1 MKNNRKIDFGID
13 VISATNLRKD
23 LSLVIDN
30 VVHEKPVVIKR
41 TRDYVWMMENN
52 FLKKLLEPYM
62 LSAYNE
68 YEEDGSVTVYL
79 KEIDLAENADTKE
92 EAIEKLYSSIVEYSE
107 EYYNDYQVFGE
118 AFNRKSHFPYVI
130 KALILNKDNK
140 IGDMIQWQH
149 GKN

>member
-1 MKNNRKIDFGID
+1 MKNSRKIDFGID

-68 YEEDGSVTVYL
+68 YEEDGSVTVCL

-118 AFNRKSHFPYVI
+118 AFNRKGHFPYVI
-130 KALILNKDNK
+130 KALILNKENK
-140 IGDMIQWQH
+140 IGDMIQWQL